1 MGAST
6 SFSSWMKC
14 ADPGNRVAEICV
26 DASLVLSWLFV
37 EEHSDRA
44 YAARDTWMRQADRLI
59 APPMLTFEAPS
70 VIRQAVYNNRVTQEE
85 GDETL
90 QAFLDL
96 TIDIL
101 QPAPLVYEAW
111 SIARS
116 LNAPRLYNMY
126 YVALA
131 GLTGCEFWTADRR
144 LANLARSRFPFIRW
158 IGDSLP

>member
-1 MGAST
+1 ML
-6 SFSSWMKC
+6 SSCWTKF
-14 ADPGNRVAEICV
+14 AGPGSRVADICV

-44 YAARDTWMRQADRLI
+44 YEARDTWMRQADRLI

-70 VIRQAVYNNRVTQEE
+70 VIRQAVYNRRMTQEE

-101 QPAPLVYEAW
+101 HPAPLVYEAW
-111 SIARS
+111 SVART
-116 LNAPRLYNMY
+116 LNAPRLYDMY

-131 GLTGCEFWTADRR
+131 GITGCELWTADRR
-144 LANLARSRFPFIRW
+144 LANLAGSRFPFTRW